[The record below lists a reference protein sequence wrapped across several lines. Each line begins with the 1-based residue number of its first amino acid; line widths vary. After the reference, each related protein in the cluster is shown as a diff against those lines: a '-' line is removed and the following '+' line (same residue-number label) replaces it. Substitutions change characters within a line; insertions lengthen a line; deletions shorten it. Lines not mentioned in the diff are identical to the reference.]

1 MKELKA
7 KAKVTQAM
15 TRDGL
20 TLENQATGEVENI
33 SSREA
38 EQDFSAPGPGGTA
51 DKLLERADAIHDGHK
66 AKKAAKQAGAVAAEG
81 DAALHRPSA
90 RLQLSEEERADPDL
104 QPYIRKSDKRAD
116 KLDKAR
122 AAIPKKRVPVK
133 ETVFDEA
140 KGSAKTVLYF
150 DKQDKG
156 PPSLK
161 PNPAGRPVS
170 EVFLFGH
177 GKIHEVE
184 HENVGV
190 EGGHKGEELAER
202 QAGRAIRSTIRHH
215 KLKPYRDAEKAERR
229 LLSANAEYFYQ
240 KSLRDNPEIAQA
252 ASNPISRFWQK
263 QQIKRRYAK
272 AARTAGQTAGAASQ
286 GAAKTAG
293 ASTKAAK
300 AAAKESE
307 RAASFIGRHWKGA
320 LAVLVLGLL
329 MLFII
334 TGLQSCTAMFGSA
347 GTGITASSYFS
358 EDSDMLAAEDA
369 YAAMEAELQSYLDN
383 YEATH
388 DYDEYHFDLDEISHD
403 PYVLISILSALHDGI
418 FTIGEVQSDLS
429 MLFDKQ
435 YILTENVV
443 KEVRYRTETRTGT
456 RTVTDPDTGETS
468 TEEYEYEVEV
478 PYDYFICYVTLENFD
493 LSHVPG
499 YIMDEE
505 TLSFY
510 SLYMS
515 TLGNRPDLFSGS
527 QYPNASTLTPPTY
540 YDVPPEALED
550 ATFAAMLKEA
560 EKYIGYPYVWG
571 GSSPSTS
578 FDCSGF
584 ISWVINHSGWNV
596 GRLGAQGLYNIC
608 TPVSGSQAKP
618 GDLVF
623 FKGTYDTPGVSHVG
637 LYVGNNV
644 MLHCGNPISYTNL
657 TSNYWQSHFYSYGR
671 LP

>member
-20 TLENQATGEVENI
+20 TVENQATGEVENI

-38 EQDFSAPGPGGTA
+38 EQDFTPEASGTA
-51 DKLLERADAIHDGHK
+51 DKLLERADAFHDRRK
-66 AKKAAKQAGAVAAEG
+66 AKRTARQAEATAAQVE
-81 DAALHRPSA
+81 DAAHRPSS
-90 RLQLSEEERADPDL
+90 RLPLSEEERADPDL

-116 KLDKAR
+116 KLDEAR
-122 AAIPKKRVPVK
+122 AAIPKKRVKVK
-133 ETVFDEA
+133 ETVYDEA
-140 KGSAKTVLYF
+140 SGKAKTVLRF
-150 DKQDKG
+150 EQQDKG
-156 PPSLK
+156 PPKLK
-161 PNPAGRPVS
+161 PSPASRPIS
-170 EVFLFGH
+170 EALLFAH

-184 HENVGV
+184 SENVGV

-202 QAGRAIRSTIRHH
+202 QAGKAIRSGIRHH
-215 KLKPYRDAEKAERR
+215 KLKPYRAAEKAEKK

-240 KSLRDNPEIAQA
+240 KSLRDNPEIARA
-252 ASNPISRFWQK
+252 ASNPVSRLWQK
-263 QQIKRRYAK
+263 RQIKRQYAQ
-272 AARTAGQTAGAASQ
+272 AARTAGQTAGAAAQ
-286 GAAKTAG
+286 GAAKTA
-293 ASTKAAK
+293 ASSTKAAK
-300 AAAKESE
+300 AAAEESK

-403 PYVLISILSALHDGI
+403 PYVLVSILSALHDGI

-443 KEVRYRTETRTGT
+443 VETRYRTETS
-456 RTVTDPDTGETS
+456 TDPETGETTS
-468 TEEYEYEVEV
+468 ERV
-478 PYDYFICYVTLENFD
+478 PYDYYICYVTLENFD
-493 LSHVPG
+493 LSHVPV

-510 SLYMS
+510 ALYMS

-527 QYPNASTLTPPTY
+527 QYPNASTLKEPTY
-540 YDVPPEALED
+540 YDIPPEALED
-550 ATFAAMLKEA
+550 ETFAAMMAEA
-560 EKYIGYPYVWG
+560 EKYIGYPYG
-571 GSSPSTS
+571 AT
-578 FDCSGF
+578 CSQLK
-584 ISWVINHSGWNV
+584 
-596 GRLGAQGLYNIC
+596 RLGTCPMIG
-608 TPVSGSQAKP
+608 GEKK
-618 GDLVF
+618 D
-623 FKGTYDTPGVSHVG
+623 
-637 LYVGNNV
+637 
-644 MLHCGNPISYTNL
+644 
-657 TSNYWQSHFYSYGR
+657 R
-671 LP
+671 

>member
-1 MKELKA
+1 MEPLKPRD
-7 KAKVTQAM
+7 KVTQHM

-20 TLENQATGEVENI
+20 TLDNQTTGESVNV

-38 EQDFSAPGPGGTA
+38 EQEYTTQPEGAA
-51 DKLLERADAIHDGHK
+51 EKILERADELHDRHK
-66 AKKAAKQAGAVAAEG
+66 AKKAAKDAGETVAQATGPV
-81 DAALHRPSA
+81 S
-90 RLQLSEEERADPDL
+90 RLQFTAEERASPEL
-104 QPYIRKSDKRAD
+104 APYIKKAEKRAD
-116 KLDKAR
+116 KLE
-122 AAIPKKRVPVK
+122 AAKEALPKKRVVTK
-133 ETVFDEA
+133 ETVYDEA
-140 KGSAKTVLYF
+140 KGKAKSRLYF
-150 DKQDKG
+150 DKVEKA
-156 PPSLK
+156 PPQLK
-161 PNPAGRPVS
+161 PNPASRPIQ
-170 EVFLFGH
+170 EAGLYLH

-202 QAGRAIRSTIRHH
+202 QASKAIRSGIRHH
-215 KLKPYRDAEKAERR
+215 KLKPYRAAEKAEKK

-252 ASNPISRFWQK
+252 ASNPISRMWQK
-263 QQIKRRYAK
+263 QQIKRQYAK
-272 AARTAGQTAGAASQ
+272 AARTAGQTAGTAAS
-286 GAAKTAG
+286 GAAKTTAG

-300 AAAKESE
+300 AAAEESK
-307 RAASFIGRHWKGA
+307 RAASFVGRHWKGA

-329 MLFII
+329 MLLVVS
-334 TGLQSCTAMFGSA
+334 GLQSCTAMFGSA

-369 YAAMEAELQSYLDN
+369 YAELEADLKDYLDN

-388 DYDEYHFDLDEISHD
+388 DYDKYHFDLDEIQHD

-435 YILTENVV
+435 YTLTENVV
-443 KEVRYRTETRTGT
+443 VETRYRTETS
-456 RTVTDPDTGETS
+456 TDPETGETTS
-468 TEEYEYEVEV
+468 EEV
-478 PYDYFICYVTLENFD
+478 PYDYYICYITLKNFD
-493 LSHVPG
+493 LSHVPV

-505 TLSFY
+505 KLSFY
-510 SLYMS
+510 ALYMS
-515 TLGNRPDLFSGS
+515 TLGNRPDLFSGG
-527 QYPNASTLTPPTY
+527 QYPNASTLKEPTY
-540 YDVPPEALED
+540 YDIPPEALED
-550 ATFAAMLKEA
+550 ATFAAMIAEA

-584 ISWVINHSGWNV
+584 VSWVINHSGWSV

-608 TPVSGSQAKP
+608 TPVSTSQAKP

-637 LYVGNNV
+637 IYVGNST
-644 MLHCGNPISYTNL
+644 MLHCGDPISYTNL
-657 TSNYWQSHFYSYGR
+657 NSSYWQSHFYSYGR

>member
-20 TLENQATGEVENI
+20 TVENQATGEVENI

-38 EQDFSAPGPGGTA
+38 EQDFTPEAGGTA
-51 DKLLERADAIHDGHK
+51 DKLLERADASHDRRK
-66 AKKAAKQAGAVAAEG
+66 AKRTARQAEAAAEVE
-81 DAALHRPSA
+81 DAAHRPSS
-90 RLQLSEEERADPDL
+90 RLPLSEEERADPDL

-116 KLDKAR
+116 RLDEAR
-122 AAIPKKRVPVK
+122 AAIPKKRVKVK
-133 ETVFDEA
+133 ETVYDEA
-140 KGSAKTVLYF
+140 SGKAKTILRF
-150 DKQDKG
+150 EQQDKG
-156 PPSLK
+156 PSKLK
-161 PNPAGRPVS
+161 PSPASRPIS
-170 EVFLFGH
+170 EALLFAH

-184 HENVGV
+184 SENVGV

-202 QAGRAIRSTIRHH
+202 QAGKAIRSGIRHH
-215 KLKPYRDAEKAERR
+215 KLKPYRAAEKAEKK

-240 KSLRDNPEIAQA
+240 KSLRDNPEIARA
-252 ASNPISRFWQK
+252 ASNPVSRLWQK
-263 QQIKRRYAK
+263 RQIKRQYAQ
-272 AARTAGQTAGAASQ
+272 AARTAGQTAGAAAQ
-286 GAAKTAG
+286 GAAKTA
-293 ASTKAAK
+293 ASSTKAAK
-300 AAAKESE
+300 AAAEESK

-443 KEVRYRTETRTGT
+443 KEVRYRTETDTW
-456 RTVTDPDTGETS
+456 TDEDGNTHTDT
-468 TEEYEYEVEV
+468 YQV
-478 PYDYFICYVTLENFD
+478 PYDYYICYVTLENFD
-493 LSHVPG
+493 LSHVPV

-505 TLSFY
+505 KLSFY
-510 SLYMS
+510 ALYMS

-527 QYPNASTLTPPTY
+527 QYPNASTLKEPTY
-540 YDVPPEALED
+540 YDIPPEALED
-550 ATFAAMLKEA
+550 EQFAAMMAEA
-560 EKYIGYPYVWG
+560 EKYVGYPYVWG

-584 ISWVINHSGWNV
+584 VSWVINHSGWNV

-608 TPVSGSQAKP
+608 TPVSSSQVKP

-623 FKGTYDTPGVSHVG
+623 FVGTYDTSGVSHVG
-637 LYVGNNV
+637 IYVGNST
-644 MLHCGNPISYTNL
+644 MLHCGDPISYTNL
-657 TSNYWQSHFYSYGR
+657 NSSYWQSHFYSYGR

>member
-20 TLENQATGEVENI
+20 TVENQATGEVENI

-38 EQDFSAPGPGGTA
+38 EADFTPEADSTA
-51 DKLLERADAIHDGHK
+51 DKLLERADASHDRRK
-66 AKKAAKQAGAVAAEG
+66 AKRTARQAEATAAEVE
-81 DAALHRPSA
+81 DAAHRPSS
-90 RLQLSEEERADPDL
+90 RLPLSEEERADPDL

-116 KLDKAR
+116 KLDEAR
-122 AAIPKKRVPVK
+122 AAIPKKRVKVK
-133 ETVFDEA
+133 ETVYDEA
-140 KGSAKTVLYF
+140 SGKAKTVLRF
-150 DKQDKG
+150 EQQDKG
-156 PPSLK
+156 PPKLK
-161 PNPAGRPVS
+161 PSPASRPIS
-170 EVFLFGH
+170 EALLFTH

-184 HENVGV
+184 SENVGV

-202 QAGRAIRSTIRHH
+202 QAGKAIRSGIRHH
-215 KLKPYRDAEKAERR
+215 KLKPYRAAEKAEKK

-240 KSLRDNPEIAQA
+240 KSLRDNPEIARA
-252 ASNPISRFWQK
+252 ASNPISRLWQK
-263 QQIKRRYAK
+263 RQIKRQYAQ
-272 AARTAGQTAGAASQ
+272 AARTAGQTAGAAAQ
-286 GAAKTAG
+286 GAAKTA
-293 ASTKAAK
+293 ASSTKAAK
-300 AAAKESE
+300 AAAEESK

-478 PYDYFICYVTLENFD
+478 PYDYFICYVTLEDFD
-493 LSHVPG
+493 LSHVPV

-505 TLSFY
+505 KLSFY
-510 SLYMS
+510 ALYMS

-527 QYPNASTLTPPTY
+527 QYPNASTLKEPTY
-540 YDVPPEALED
+540 YDIPPEALED
-550 ATFAAMLKEA
+550 EQFAAMMAEA

-584 ISWVINHSGWNV
+584 VSWVINHSGWNV

-608 TPVSGSQAKP
+608 TPVSSSQVKP

-623 FKGTYDTPGVSHVG
+623 FVGTYDTSGVSHVG
-637 LYVGNNV
+637 IYVGNST
-644 MLHCGNPISYTNL
+644 MLHCGDPISYTNL
-657 TSNYWQSHFYSYGR
+657 NSSYWQSHFYSYGR

>member
-20 TLENQATGEVENI
+20 TVENQATGEVENI

-38 EQDFSAPGPGGTA
+38 EQDFTPEAGGTT
-51 DKLLERADAIHDGHK
+51 DKLL
-66 AKKAAKQAGAVAAEG
+66 
-81 DAALHRPSA
+81 
-90 RLQLSEEERADPDL
+90 ERADPDL

-116 KLDKAR
+116 RLDEAR
-122 AAIPKKRVPVK
+122 AAIPKKRVKVK
-133 ETVFDEA
+133 ETVYDEA
-140 KGSAKTVLYF
+140 SGKAKTVLRF
-150 DKQDKG
+150 EQQDKG
-156 PPSLK
+156 PPKLK
-161 PNPAGRPVS
+161 PSPASRPIS
-170 EVFLFGH
+170 EALLFAH

-184 HENVGV
+184 SENVGV

-202 QAGRAIRSTIRHH
+202 QAGKAIRSGIRHH
-215 KLKPYRDAEKAERR
+215 KLKPYRAAEKAEKK

-240 KSLRDNPEIAQA
+240 KSLRDNPEIAKA
-252 ASNPISRFWQK
+252 VSNPISRLWQK
-263 QQIKRRYAK
+263 RQIKRQYAQ
-272 AARTAGQTAGAASQ
+272 AARTAGQTAGAAAQ
-286 GAAKTAG
+286 GAAKTA
-293 ASTKAAK
+293 ASSTKAAK
-300 AAAKESE
+300 AAAEESK

-456 RTVTDPDTGETS
+456 RLVTDPETGETS
-468 TEEYEYEVEV
+468 TEEYEYDVEV

-493 LSHVPG
+493 LSHVPV

-505 TLSFY
+505 KLSFY
-510 SLYMS
+510 ALYMS

-527 QYPNASTLTPPTY
+527 QYPNASTLKEPTY
-540 YDVPPEALED
+540 YDIPPEALED
-550 ATFAAMLKEA
+550 EQFAAMMAEA

-584 ISWVINHSGWNV
+584 VSWVINHSGWNV

-608 TPVSGSQAKP
+608 TPVSSSQVKP

-623 FKGTYDTPGVSHVG
+623 FVGTYDTSGVSHVG
-637 LYVGNNV
+637 IYVGNST
-644 MLHCGNPISYTNL
+644 MLHCGDPISYTNL
-657 TSNYWQSHFYSYGR
+657 NSSYWQSHFYSYGR

>member
-20 TLENQATGEVENI
+20 TVENQATGEVENI

-38 EQDFSAPGPGGTA
+38 EQDFTPEAGGTA
-51 DKLLERADAIHDGHK
+51 DKLLERADASHDRRK
-66 AKKAAKQAGAVAAEG
+66 AKRTARQAEAAAEVE
-81 DAALHRPSA
+81 DAAHRPSS
-90 RLQLSEEERADPDL
+90 RLPLSEEERADPDL

-116 KLDKAR
+116 RLDEAR
-122 AAIPKKRVPVK
+122 AAIPKKRVKVK
-133 ETVFDEA
+133 ETVYDEA
-140 KGSAKTVLYF
+140 SGKAKTILRF
-150 DKQDKG
+150 EQQDKG
-156 PPSLK
+156 PPKLK
-161 PNPAGRPVS
+161 PSPASRPIS
-170 EVFLFGH
+170 EALLFAH

-184 HENVGV
+184 SENVGV

-202 QAGRAIRSTIRHH
+202 QAGKAIRSGIRHH
-215 KLKPYRDAEKAERR
+215 KLKPYRAAEKAEKK

-240 KSLRDNPEIAQA
+240 KSLRDNPEIARA
-252 ASNPISRFWQK
+252 ASNPVSRLWQK
-263 QQIKRRYAK
+263 RQIKRQYAQ
-272 AARTAGQTAGAASQ
+272 AARTAGQTAGAAAQ
-286 GAAKTAG
+286 GAAKTA
-293 ASTKAAK
+293 ASSTKAAK
-300 AAAKESE
+300 AAAEESK

-358 EDSDMLAAEDA
+358 EDSDMRAAEDA

-443 KEVRYRTETRTGT
+443 KEVRYRTETDTW
-456 RTVTDPDTGETS
+456 TDEDGNTHTDT
-468 TEEYEYEVEV
+468 YQV
-478 PYDYFICYVTLENFD
+478 PYDYYICYVTLENFD
-493 LSHVPG
+493 LSHVPV

-505 TLSFY
+505 KLSFY
-510 SLYMS
+510 ALYMS

-527 QYPNASTLTPPTY
+527 QYPNASTLKEPTY
-540 YDVPPEALED
+540 YDIPPEALED
-550 ATFAAMLKEA
+550 EQFAAMMAEA
-560 EKYIGYPYVWG
+560 EKYVGYPYVWG

-584 ISWVINHSGWNV
+584 VSWVINHSGWNV

-608 TPVSGSQAKP
+608 TPVSSSQVKP

-623 FKGTYDTPGVSHVG
+623 FVGTYDTSGVSHVG
-637 LYVGNNV
+637 IYVGNST
-644 MLHCGNPISYTNL
+644 MLHCGDPISYTNL
-657 TSNYWQSHFYSYGR
+657 NSSYWQSHFYSYGR

>member
-20 TLENQATGEVENI
+20 IVENQATGEVENI

-38 EQDFSAPGPGGTA
+38 EQDFTPETGGSA
-51 DKLLERADAIHDGHK
+51 DKLLERADASHDRRK
-66 AKKAAKQAGAVAAEG
+66 AKKAARQAEATAAQVE
-81 DAALHRPSA
+81 DAAHRPSS
-90 RLQLSEEERADPDL
+90 RLPLSEEERADPDL
-104 QPYIRKSDKRAD
+104 QPYIRKSDRRAD
-116 KLDKAR
+116 KLDEAR
-122 AAIPKKRVPVK
+122 AAIPKKRVKVK
-133 ETVFDEA
+133 ETVYDEA
-140 KGSAKTVLYF
+140 SGKAKTVLRF
-150 DKQDKG
+150 EQQDKG
-156 PPSLK
+156 PPKLK
-161 PNPAGRPVS
+161 PSPASRPIS
-170 EVFLFGH
+170 EALLFAH

-184 HENVGV
+184 SENVGV

-202 QAGRAIRSTIRHH
+202 QAGRAIRSGIRHH
-215 KLKPYRDAEKAERR
+215 KLKPYRAAEQAEKK

-240 KSLRDNPEIAQA
+240 KSLRDNPEIARA
-252 ASNPISRFWQK
+252 ASNPISRLWQK
-263 QQIKRRYAK
+263 RQIKRQYAQ
-272 AARTAGQTAGAASQ
+272 AARTAGQTAGAAAQ
-286 GAAKTAG
+286 GAAKTA
-293 ASTKAAK
+293 ASSTKAAK
-300 AAAKESE
+300 AAAEESK

-403 PYVLISILSALHDGI
+403 PYVALHDGI

-443 KEVRYRTETRTGT
+443 VETRYRTETSTA
-456 RTVTDPDTGETS
+456 PETGETTS
-468 TEEYEYEVEV
+468 EEV
-478 PYDYFICYVTLENFD
+478 PYDYYICYVTLENFD
-493 LSHVPG
+493 LSHVPV

-505 TLSFY
+505 RLSFY
-510 SLYMS
+510 ALYMS

-527 QYPNASTLTPPTY
+527 QYPNASTLKEPTY
-540 YDVPPEALED
+540 YDIPPEALED
-550 ATFAAMLKEA
+550 ETFAAMMAEA

-584 ISWVINHSGWNV
+584 VSWVINHSGWNV

-608 TPVSGSQAKP
+608 TPVSSSQVKP

-623 FKGTYDTPGVSHVG
+623 FVGTYDTSGVSHVG
-637 LYVGNNV
+637 IYVGNST
-644 MLHCGNPISYTNL
+644 MLHCGDPISYTNL
-657 TSNYWQSHFYSYGR
+657 NSSYWQSHFYSYGR